1 MLECIQVRQV
11 KRQKHTTEQ
20 PNISLLYCIQNGSR
34 GDFKKE
40 EQKKRYVQPPV
51 LASVDILK
59 RLLRET
65 IEWPPLFN
73 ATYFNFL
80 I

>member
-1 MLECIQVRQV
+1 MNDFFVCLFIYWYFTAYEVSFFFKMLECIQVRQV

-40 EQKKRYVQPPV
+40 EQKKDMYNH
-51 LASVDILK
+51 
-59 RLLRET
+59 
-65 IEWPPLFN
+65 LF
-73 ATYFNFL
+73 
-80 I
+80 